1 MPIYDNYNYAKLHA
15 NDPNIVKMGSY
26 SLTPAGIECPNG
38 ILVTWADLQDDLTV
52 VKYRLTFS
60 RSQLGIINTYIAEHS
75 LAITFKII
83 MFDGLANKSYCMTD
97 EAVID
102 VWAATMDSHKMTLL
116 DYIYNEHVF
125 GAEQIPCLAF
135 IPTDMTQ
142 SLKYDR
148 VTRKGKKR
156 HSRGRKKR
164 KPSNIKRVG

>member
-1 MPIYDNYNYAKLHA
+1 MPIYDNYNYKLNA
-15 NDPNIVKMGSY
+15 NNPNIVRLGSY

-38 ILVTWADLQDDLTV
+38 ILISWHDLQDDLKV

-83 MFDGLANKSYCMTD
+83 MFDGLSNKSYIMTD
-97 EAVID
+97 ATVIE
-102 VWAATMDSHKMTLL
+102 VWASTMDSHKMTLL
-116 DYIYNEHVF
+116 DYIYDHHNF

-148 VTRKGKKR
+148 ITRKGKKR
-156 HSRGRKKR
+156 GSRGRKR
-164 KPSNIKRVG
+164 KPSNIQR

>member
-1 MPIYDNYNYAKLHA
+1 MPIYDNYNYKLQS

-38 ILVTWADLQDDLTV
+38 ILVPWHDLQDDLKV
-52 VKYRLTFS
+52 VKYRLTFN

-83 MFDGLANKSYCMTD
+83 MFDGCANTSYIMTD
-97 EAVID
+97 PSVINT
-102 VWAATMDSHKMTLL
+102 WSSTMEDHNMTLL
-116 DYIYNEHVF
+116 DYIYNEHDF

-148 VTRKGKKR
+148 IARKGKKR
-156 HSRGRKKR
+156 GSRGRKKR